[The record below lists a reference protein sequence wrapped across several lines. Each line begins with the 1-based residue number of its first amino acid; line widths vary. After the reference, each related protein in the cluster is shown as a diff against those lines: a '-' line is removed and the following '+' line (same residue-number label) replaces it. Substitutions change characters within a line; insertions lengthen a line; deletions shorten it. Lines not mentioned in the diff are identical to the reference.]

1 MRDYT
6 CKYFYECVKFLYIE
20 GEMPEKGRQVGRVEV
35 EEWKMRKGEKKE
47 NEGSN
52 GRMDVLF
59 LLGIKQEWLN
69 VYGTRDRIMW
79 FSAFR
84 LINFE
89 SLAHCLTR

>member
-1 MRDYT
+1 
-6 CKYFYECVKFLYIE
+6 
-20 GEMPEKGRQVGRVEV
+20 MPEKGRQVGRVEV

-47 NEGSN
+47 NF
-52 GRMDVLF
+52 LF

-69 VYGTRDRIMW
+69 VYRTRDRIMW